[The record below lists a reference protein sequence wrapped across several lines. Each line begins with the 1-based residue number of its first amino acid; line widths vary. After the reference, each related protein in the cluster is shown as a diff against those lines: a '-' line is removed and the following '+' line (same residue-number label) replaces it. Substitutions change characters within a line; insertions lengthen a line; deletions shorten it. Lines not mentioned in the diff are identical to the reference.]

1 MKQLTAIPAEAIVIF
16 FINKRQAINYM
27 YKQTKV
33 KTETSRMISLSLK
46 SNEIGHYHLN
56 FKYRRQVLI

>member
-1 MKQLTAIPAEAIVIF
+1 MKQLTAIPAEAIAIF

-46 SNEIGHYHLN
+46 SN
-56 FKYRRQVLI
+56 